1 MHRSN
6 EDWSRVVNG
15 IGERHLLVVVMS
27 DTLYLETDAGLRSI
41 QLILTNKLNESG
53 WTDDLRHQSKE
64 RARNMEPLSF
74 RMLLAELSPHVQT
87 SMPLAVRKEV
97 MAVIRQYVEKQ
108 FE

>member
-53 WTDDLRHQSKE
+53 WTDDLRHQSKGTCG
-64 RARNMEPLSF
+64 SHT
-74 RMLLAELSPHVQT
+74 LAPFDLT
-87 SMPLAVRKEV
+87 YTL
-97 MAVIRQYVEKQ
+97 
-108 FE
+108 